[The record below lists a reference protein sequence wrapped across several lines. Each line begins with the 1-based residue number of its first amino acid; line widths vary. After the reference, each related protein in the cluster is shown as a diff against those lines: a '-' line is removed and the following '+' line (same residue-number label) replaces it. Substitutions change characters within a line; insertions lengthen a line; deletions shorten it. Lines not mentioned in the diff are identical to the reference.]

1 MCLNLVNNAIL
12 TGSKQN
18 SKNLRRLAGDHAA
31 LHNDSLPPNYL
42 FDPTS
47 TSDSDLTA
55 LDILLAGPRATPYE
69 TGVFKLHLTIPTTYP
84 QEPPKAY
91 FRTKIFHPNVD
102 DGTGAVCVETLKRD
116 WDQKLTLRDV
126 LVTIC
131 CLLVQPNASSAL
143 NAEAGMFLEQGDWNQ
158 FERRARMMTRLQ
170 AGVPKHLKEAVLEAQ
185 RRGEESEALDR
196 KDSALNT
203 AEATRTRRRGT
214 PLPREMMET
223 PTESGREATRAGT
236 PPRPPTRAPAT
247 SRPFVRQSARDDVFG
262 AVRLPMPHATPVVP
276 YDSSELLSTDQDY
289 DSKVSPVTAPI
300 PRLSP
305 RRQGPPPPSHDFF
318 MTDSEAEYP
327 PSPKKSPQK
336 QARDASNASMEYP
349 PSPRKSPQKKD
360 LDTLIKQPLRP
371 EPSRAESSRTGA
383 ARRLQFNAA
392 QSQTTPSILDSSSL
406 LESNVTFELAND
418 TEPDTS
424 ELEASFDL
432 PKRRSAIAANRKLA
446 QATQAAR
453 TLRRKPKMTIPEA
466 ATPMSIPVPRLAKS
480 RKVSPVTKKSTPQR
494 PISPPSSS
502 FVALPSAEK
511 EDRSVV
517 LAPVETLQNKIRKTD
532 TQVRNER
539 LERKL
544 WRLCGGDVGRW
555 NRGDFGG
562 FFEVK
567 GARW

>member
-1 MCLNLVNNAIL
+1 
-12 TGSKQN
+12 
-18 SKNLRRLAGDHAA
+18 
-31 LHNDSLPPNYL
+31 
-42 FDPTS
+42 
-47 TSDSDLTA
+47 
-55 LDILLAGPRATPYE
+55 
-69 TGVFKLHLTIPTTYP
+69 
-84 QEPPKAY
+84 
-91 FRTKIFHPNVD
+91 
-102 DGTGAVCVETLKRD
+102 
-116 WDQKLTLRDV
+116 
-126 LVTIC
+126 
-131 CLLVQPNASSAL
+131 
-143 NAEAGMFLEQGDWNQ
+143 
-158 FERRARMMTRLQ
+158 MTRLQ
-170 AGVPKHLKEAVLEAQ
+170 AGVPKHLKEAVFEAQ
-185 RRGEESEALDR
+185 RRGEESEVLDR
-196 KDSALNT
+196 KDSALNM

-223 PTESGREATRAGT
+223 PTEGGRKATRAGT
-236 PPRPPTRAPAT
+236 PPPPPTRAPAT

-262 AVRLPMPHATPVVP
+262 AVRLPMPHATPILP
-276 YDSSELLSTDQDY
+276 DDSSELLPADQDY
-289 DSKVSPVTAPI
+289 DSRISPAMAPV

-305 RRQGPPPPSHDFF
+305 RRQGPLPSTHDLS

-336 QARDASNASMEYP
+336 QARDPSNASIEYP

-360 LDTLIKQPLRP
+360 FDTLFKQPSRP
-371 EPSRAESSRTGA
+371 VPSRAESSRTGA

-424 ELEASFDL
+424 EIEASFEL

-453 TLRRKPKMTIPEA
+453 TLRRKPKMVIPEA
-466 ATPMSIPVPRLAKS
+466 STPISIPVPRLAKS
-480 RKVSPVTKKSTPQR
+480 RKSSPATRKATPQE

-517 LAPVETLQNKIRKTD
+517 LAPVGALQDKIRKTD

-544 WRLCGGDVGRW
+544 WRLCGGDVARW